1 MTINIQN
8 VRTEISIENFNV
20 DTTTGFGT
28 VCPNHI
34 EKESEVWKA
43 ESKYGKIHI
52 EDFEYSN
59 GAGKEIRI
67 FVEELTANVGVT
79 NGWYTTNDEQLVYI
93 CSLGATKSKQKVPNE
108 EWNKLKEKIDSVVE
122 QFRKGQ
128 FNMATLVY
136 AISYEIFDLAER
148 LLEAAENDLAKCGI
162 DTSVLKKK

>member
-8 VRTEISIENFNV
+8 IKTEISIENFNV

-34 EKESEVWKA
+34 SKESEIWRA

-59 GAGKEIRI
+59 CAGKEIRI
-67 FVEELTANVGVT
+67 FVDELTVYIGVT
-79 NGWYTTNDEQLVYI
+79 NGWYTTNDEQLVYV
-93 CSLGATKSKQKVPNE
+93 CSLGACKCKQKVNNE
-108 EWNKLKEKIDSVVE
+108 EWNKLKTKLDTLVE
-122 QFRKGQ
+122 QFRKNQ

-136 AISYEIFDLAER
+136 AISYEIFDLAEHM
-148 LLEAAENDLAKCGI
+148 LESAEQDLAKCGI